1 MGKRVISS
9 EEFID
14 RFVECLEKGKDFELT
29 DCIIKGII
37 SIKDIYERIKDN
49 KKLKKLISE
58 DEKDENI
65 LKWIIKSITVN
76 INIYIYNVEFNNDFK
91 IYDERFIF
99 ETGKAERLQMVFNG
113 NVDFIK
119 SEFNRETNFKNSI
132 FNKKVSYFE
141 CTFKRADFSNV
152 LFNGYVSFYNS
163 EFHRDVNFMQT
174 KFFGYVNFHATKFN
188 EFVGF
193 IFSEFNGA
201 IYFLQSE
208 FNRVTFCSIF
218 VGEIKFIYSKF
229 REFADFTDSEFN
241 GEVNFSNITANKIYF
256 HNSTFKFRADFRD
269 IRFNLISF
277 VDSTFEDLA
286 LFRKGIKFEKYEKYG
301 INLKKPNKQW
311 THTIINMI
319 KDKCLAIF
327 LNTQFLNKHTKI
339 ENFPLSKTS
348 FLKTDVREVMILCD
362 IKKEEILSHKLLK
375 LKENAEGIYKEAY
388 EILKNHL
395 DYKSILA
402 EYRNLRI
409 SIENNRTYIEASNLY
424 TMEMELIK
432 EFSDSRFERF
442 IIRAYK
448 EISDYGE
455 SIEKT
460 GKWIF
465 YSIIV
470 FTILA
475 SMLRFKEMEWD
486 IIEIIKFWFVSFL
499 EVIRLFLQIG
509 TDDKSLWILEPI
521 VRVTSLI
528 LLGNLYIAV
537 RRKLSR
543 K

>member
-14 RFVECLEKGKDFELT
+14 RFVECLEKGKEFRLEN
-29 DCIIKGII
+29 CIVEGDVNIL
-37 SIKDIYERIKDN
+37 DIYEKIKEKIKDWV
-49 KKLKKLISE
+49 KLKELITE
-58 DEKDENI
+58 EVIELIDTK
-65 LKWIIKSITVN
+65 KITINVN
-76 INIYIYNVEFNNDFK
+76 ISIQILNVEFKDNFKLHASDDSKTLRITFNEIVCFIAEFNFADFTYSTFTKLVAFGGSRFREKAKFYGTVFNDV
-91 IYDERFIF
+91 IFIGTF
-99 ETGKAERLQMVFNG
+99 FLQELVFHNSVFNG
-113 NVDFIK
+113 KAYFDNSIFDIVKFY
-119 SEFNRETNFKNSI
+119 NSI
-132 FNKKVSYFE
+132 FNEKVS
-141 CTFKRADFSNV
+141 
-152 LFNGYVSFYNS
+152 FN
-163 EFHRDVNFMQT
+163 DVV
-174 KFFGYVNFHATKFN
+174 VNILK
-188 EFVGF
+188 
-193 IFSEFNGA
+193 
-201 IYFLQSE
+201 
-208 FNRVTFCSIF
+208 
-218 VGEIKFIYSKF
+218 
-229 REFADFTDSEFN
+229 
-241 GEVNFSNITANKIYF
+241 F
-256 HNSTFKFRADFRD
+256 HNSTFKSRADFRD
-269 IRFNLISF
+269 IYFNILSF
-277 VDSTFEDLA
+277 EYCIFEDLA
-286 LFRKGIKFEKYEKYG
+286 LFKKKEKIDEINETIKYEG
-301 INLKKPNKQW
+301 
-311 THTIINMI
+311 
-319 KDKCLAIF
+319 LALFI
-327 LNTQFLNKHTKI
+327 NTQFLNKHTKI

-375 LKENAEGIYKEAY
+375 LKENDKGIYKEAY
-388 EILKNHL
+388 EILKNDL
-395 DYKSILA
+395 DYKSVLA

-432 EFSDSRFERF
+432 EYSNNWFERS
-442 IIRAYK
+442 IIKAYK

-465 YSIIV
+465 CSIIV

-475 SMLRFKEMEWD
+475 SILRFKGMEWD

-528 LLGNLYIAV
+528 LLGNLYIAI